1 MRLCKVGLSEHQQK
15 HVLPLQKQKKIIMAD
30 SVDVYM
36 NRPQRMAHII
46 GAHDE
51 RGVASRRVGKS
62 EHLGDRQFQVV
73 KSLPGGKSAFGGVSR
88 AQVMMKT
95 WPSAKTAMA
104 RFYGLKEG
112 THFGAGKPPS
122 WVPKPI
128 NDPDKRMDSVW
139 FANGHIM
146 MLLSA
151 AQVGSGNSYTFDH
164 ISWDECRFTKKEKM
178 YSEVLP
184 ANSGET
190 HPFGDPGF
198 SSVNPYYRGTCLV
211 SDAALTLKTNW
222 LEEEESILDTKP
234 IVGPFT
240 DMTYRQIQEE
250 LEQFAKSVIKYNDLI
265 YYAKKEGKRVIEVS
279 PEKKVQIEALYEAV
293 TKREGP
299 YKIIPRQ
306 YGADTK
312 GAVDYLVN
320 YKLLSAED
328 GELLYSH
335 KYLITKKDQLEMMK
349 LNIPSN
355 AYLKRIQQLRSWAFY
370 CWRASTLQ
378 NADVVGFEYIASMY
392 RDLSPGLF
400 SVSILNEKKAKANEG
415 FYTNLDI
422 ENIHGYIPDDAPCI
436 DKSIHLATSEYVKSG
451 MKYKE
456 DYETYDF
463 ARLGK
468 VDDCTQD
475 GDVIDALP
483 LHIAF
488 DYNANITTVVTGQM
502 QRRDGIECLCVLGS
516 MYALYERKIHA
527 LVEDWNRYYA
537 PHRAKNRTVYYYYDA
552 TAKFRGYAIEKS
564 DDFKDTIIAD
574 LRKYGWD
581 VVGIDM
587 GTPMLHHDKWRI
599 INEALGG
606 FSSPGI
612 RINQVNNE
620 ELIIA
625 MQMTEIRER
634 YNGTQKTIS
643 KNKSGEK
650 LADTED
656 GVPLQNR
663 TDITDAFDSLFIGVK
678 MFRFRTSLLM
688 TPNGK

>member
-1 MRLCKVGLSEHQQK
+1 M
-15 HVLPLQKQKKIIMAD
+15 D
-30 SVDVYM
+30 SVDIYM
-36 NRPQRMAHII
+36 NKPQRMNHII
-46 GAHDE
+46 QAHDV
-51 RGVASRRVGKS
+51 RGVASRRVGKT
-62 EHLGDRQFQVV
+62 EGIGDRVFQV
-73 KSLPGGKSAFGGVSR
+73 GKSMPQGLGAWGGISR
-88 AQVMMKT
+88 AQLCCKLI
-95 WPSAKTAMA
+95 PGALTAMS
-104 RFYGLKEG
+104 RFYGLTEG
-112 THFGAGKPPS
+112 THYGAGKPPS

-128 NDPDKRMDSVW
+128 ANMRNYSDSIW
-139 FANGHIM
+139 FANGFIWQM
-146 MLLSA
+146 ISM
-151 AQVGSGNSYTFDH
+151 AQVASANSFTFNH
-164 ISWDECRFTKKEKM
+164 AIFDECRFAKKQKIYEELM
-178 YSEVLP
+178 P
-184 ANSGET
+184 AISGQT
-190 HPFGDPGF
+190 HPFGDKAF
-198 SSVNPYYRGTCLV
+198 SRENPFYCGTYFV
-211 SDAALTLKTNW
+211 SDAALTLKQSW
-222 LEEEESILDTKP
+222 LEQEEEKLDEHP
-234 IVGPFT
+234 SLGPFT

-250 LEQFAKSVIKYNDLI
+250 LERFAKDVIKYNDLI
-265 YYAKKEGKRVIEVS
+265 YYAKKEGRKIIEVS
-279 PEKKVQIEALYEAV
+279 PEKKKEIEALYEAV
-293 TKREGP
+293 EKREGP

-312 GAVDYLVN
+312 GTVDYLVN

-335 KYLITKKDQLEMMK
+335 KFLITKEDQLEMMK
-349 LNIPSN
+349 LNIPN
-355 AYLKRIQQLRSWAFY
+355 NNYLKRIQQLRSWAFY
-370 CWRASTLQ
+370 CWRASTLD

-392 RDLSPGLF
+392 RDLSSGLF
-400 SVSILNEKKAKANEG
+400 SVSILNEKKSKANDG

-488 DYNANITTVVTGQM
+488 DYNANITTVITGQM
-502 QRRDGIECLCVLGS
+502 QRRDGIECLCVLSS

-581 VVGIDM
+581 VVGVDM
-587 GTPMLHHDKWRI
+587 GKPMEHHDKWRI

-606 FSSPGI
+606 FSAPGI

-650 LADTED
+650 LTDTDD

-663 TDITDAFDSLFIGVK
+663 TDITDAFDSLYIGVK
-678 MFRFRTSLLM
+678 LFRFRTSLLM
-688 TPNGK
+688 TPGGK

>member
-1 MRLCKVGLSEHQQK
+1 
-15 HVLPLQKQKKIIMAD
+15 
-30 SVDVYM
+30 M
-36 NRPQRMAHII
+36 NRPQRMNHII
-46 GAHDE
+46 QAHDV
-51 RGVASRRVGKS
+51 RGVASRRVGKTES
-62 EHLGDRQFQVV
+62 IGDRVFQA
-73 KSLPGGKSAFGGVSR
+73 GKSMPQGLGAWGGISR
-88 AQVMMKT
+88 AQLYCKLI
-95 WPSAKTAMA
+95 PGALTAMS
-104 RFYGLKEG
+104 RFYGLTEG
-112 THFGAGKPPS
+112 THYGAGKPPS

-128 NDPDKRMDSVW
+128 ANMRNYSDSIW
-139 FANGHIM
+139 FANGFIWQM
-146 MLLSA
+146 ISM
-151 AQVGSGNSYTFDH
+151 AQVASANSFTFNH
-164 ISWDECRFTKKEKM
+164 AIFDECRFAKKQKIYEELM
-178 YSEVLP
+178 P
-184 ANSGET
+184 AISGQT
-190 HPFGDPGF
+190 HPFGDKAF
-198 SSVNPYYRGTCLV
+198 SRENPFYCGTYFV
-211 SDAALTLKTNW
+211 SDAALTLKQSW
-222 LEEEESILDTKP
+222 LEQEEDKLDEKP
-234 IVGPFT
+234 SLGPFT

-265 YYAKKEGKRVIEVS
+265 YYAKKDGKRVIEVS
-279 PEKKVQIEALYEAV
+279 PEKKAQIEALYEAV
-293 TKREGP
+293 EKREGP
-299 YKIIPRQ
+299 YKIVPRH
-306 YGADTK
+306 YKADSK
-312 GAVDYLVN
+312 GTVDYLVN

-335 KYLITKKDQLEMMK
+335 KYLITKQDQLEMMK
-349 LNIPSN
+349 LNIPN
-355 AYLKRIQQLRSWAFY
+355 NNYLKRIQQLRAWAFY
-370 CWRASTLQ
+370 CWRASTLD

-400 SVSILNEKKAKANEG
+400 SVSILNEKKAKANDG

-502 QRRDGIECLCVLGS
+502 QRRDGIECLCVLSS

-537 PHRAKNRTVYYYYDA
+537 PHRAKNRTVYYYYDS

-564 DDFKDTIIAD
+564 NDFKDTIIAD

-606 FSSPGI
+606 FSAPGI

>member
-1 MRLCKVGLSEHQQK
+1 
-15 HVLPLQKQKKIIMAD
+15 MAD
-30 SVDVYM
+30 SVDIYM
-36 NRPQRMAHII
+36 NRPQRMNHII
-46 GAHDE
+46 QAHDV
-51 RGVASRRVGKS
+51 RGVASRRVGKTES
-62 EHLGDRQFQVV
+62 IGDRVFQVGR
-73 KSLPGGKSAFGGVSR
+73 SMPQGLGAWGGISR
-88 AQVMMKT
+88 AQLYCKLI
-95 WPSAKTAMA
+95 PGALTAMS
-104 RFYGLKEG
+104 RFYGLTEG
-112 THFGAGKPPS
+112 THYGAGKPPS

-128 NDPDKRMDSVW
+128 ANMRNYSDSIW
-139 FANGHIM
+139 FANGFIWQM
-146 MLLSA
+146 ISM
-151 AQVGSGNSYTFDH
+151 AQVASANSFTFNH
-164 ISWDECRFTKKEKM
+164 AIFDECRFAKKQKIYEELM
-178 YSEVLP
+178 P
-184 ANSGET
+184 AVSGQT
-190 HPFGDPGF
+190 HPFGDKAF
-198 SSVNPYYRGTCLV
+198 SRENPFYCGTYFV
-211 SDAALTLKTNW
+211 SDAALTMKQSW
-222 LEEEESILDTKP
+222 LEQEEEKLDEHP
-234 IVGPFT
+234 SLGPFT

-250 LEQFAKSVIKYNDLI
+250 LEAFAKDVIKYNDLI
-265 YYAKKEGKRVIEVS
+265 YYAKKEGRRVIEVS
-279 PEKKVQIEALYEAV
+279 PEKKAQIETLYEAV
-293 TKREGP
+293 GKREGP

-306 YGADTK
+306 YKADSK

-320 YKLLSAED
+320 YKLLTAED
-328 GELLYSH
+328 GELLYSR
-335 KYLITKKDQLEMMK
+335 KFLITKQDQLEMMK
-349 LNIPSN
+349 LNIPNN

-370 CWRASTLQ
+370 CWRASTLD

-400 SVSILNEKKAKANEG
+400 SVSILNENKAKANEG

-451 MKYKE
+451 MKYRE

-463 ARLGK
+463 ARLGR

-475 GDVIDALP
+475 GDVEDALP

-502 QRRDGIECLCVLGS
+502 QRRDGIECLCVLS
-516 MYALYERKIHA
+516 SFYALYERKIHA

-537 PHRAKNRTVYYYYDA
+537 PHRAKNRTVYYYYDS

-564 DDFKDTIIAD
+564 DDFKDTIIKD
-574 LRKYGWD
+574 LRKFGWD

-599 INEALGG
+599 INESLGG
-606 FSSPGI
+606 FSAPGI

-643 KNKSGEK
+643 KDKSGEK
-650 LADTED
+650 RADTED

-688 TPNGK
+688 MPNGK

>member
-1 MRLCKVGLSEHQQK
+1 
-15 HVLPLQKQKKIIMAD
+15 
-30 SVDVYM
+30 M
-36 NRPQRMAHII
+36 NHII
-46 GAHDE
+46 QAHDV
-51 RGVASRRVGKS
+51 RGVASRRVGKTES
-62 EHLGDRQFQVV
+62 IGDRVFQV
-73 KSLPGGKSAFGGVSR
+73 GKSMPQGLGAWGGISR
-88 AQVMMKT
+88 AQLYCKLI
-95 WPSAKTAMA
+95 PGALTAMS
-104 RFYGLKEG
+104 RFYGLTEG
-112 THFGAGKPPS
+112 THYGAGKPPS

-128 NDPDKRMDSVW
+128 ANMRNYSDSIW
-139 FANGHIM
+139 FANGFIWQM
-146 MLLSA
+146 ISM
-151 AQVGSGNSYTFDH
+151 AQVASANSFTFNH
-164 ISWDECRFTKKEKM
+164 AIFDECRFAKKQKIYEELM
-178 YSEVLP
+178 P
-184 ANSGET
+184 AISGQT
-190 HPFGDPGF
+190 HPLGDKAF
-198 SSVNPYYRGTCLV
+198 SREGNPFYCGTYFV
-211 SDAALTLKTNW
+211 SDAALTLKQSW
-222 LEEEESILDTKP
+222 LEQEEDKLDEKP
-234 IVGPFT
+234 SLGPFT
-240 DMTYRQIQEE
+240 DMTYRQIQNE
-250 LEQFAKSVIKYNDLI
+250 LEKFAKNVIKYNDLI
-265 YYAKKEGKRVIEVS
+265 YYAKKEGKKVIEVS
-279 PEKKVQIEALYEAV
+279 PEKKAEIDALYKAV
-293 TKREGP
+293 SNREGS

-335 KYLITKKDQLEMMK
+335 KYLITKADQLEMMK
-349 LNIPSN
+349 LNIPNN

-370 CWRASTLQ
+370 CWRASTLD

-422 ENIHGYIPDDAPCI
+422 ENVHGYIPDDAPCI

-475 GDVIDALP
+475 GDVEDALP

-537 PHRAKNRTVYYYYDA
+537 PHRAKNRTVYYYYDS

-581 VVGIDM
+581 VVGVDM

-606 FSSPGI
+606 FAAPGI
-612 RINQVNNE
+612 RINQLNNE

-643 KNKSGEK
+643 KDKSGEK
-650 LADTED
+650 RADTED

-688 TPNGK
+688 TPDGK

>member
-1 MRLCKVGLSEHQQK
+1 
-15 HVLPLQKQKKIIMAD
+15 MAD
-30 SVDVYM
+30 SVDIYM
-36 NRPQRMAHII
+36 NRPQRMNHII
-46 GAHDE
+46 QAHDV
-51 RGVASRRVGKS
+51 RGVASRRVGKTES
-62 EHLGDRQFQVV
+62 IGDRVFQV
-73 KSLPGGKSAFGGVSR
+73 GKSMPQGLGAWGGISR
-88 AQVMMKT
+88 AQLYCKLI
-95 WPSAKTAMA
+95 PGALTAMS
-104 RFYGLKEG
+104 RFYGLTEG
-112 THFGAGKPPS
+112 THYGAGKPPS

-128 NDPDKRMDSVW
+128 ANMRNYSDSIW
-139 FANGHIM
+139 FANGFIWQM
-146 MLLSA
+146 ISM
-151 AQVGSGNSYTFDH
+151 AQVASANSFTFNH
-164 ISWDECRFTKKEKM
+164 AIFDECRFAKKQKIYEELM
-178 YSEVLP
+178 P
-184 ANSGET
+184 AISGQT
-190 HPFGDPGF
+190 HPFGDKAF
-198 SSVNPYYRGTCLV
+198 SRENPFYCGTYFV
-211 SDAALTLKTNW
+211 SDAALTLKQSW
-222 LEEEESILDTKP
+222 LEQEEDKLDEKP
-234 IVGPFT
+234 SLGPFT
-240 DMTYRQIQEE
+240 NMTYRQIQEE

-279 PEKKVQIEALYEAV
+279 PEKKAQIEALYEAV
-293 TKREGP
+293 TKRDGP

-328 GELLYSH
+328 GELLYCH
-335 KYLITKKDQLEMMK
+335 KYLITKKDQLEIMK
-349 LNIPSN
+349 LSIPCN
-355 AYLKRIQQLRSWAFY
+355 DYLKRIQQLRAWAFY
-370 CWRASTLQ
+370 CWRASTLD

-451 MKYKE
+451 MKYRE

-475 GDVIDALP
+475 GDVIDAIP

-502 QRRDGIECLCVLGS
+502 QRRDGIECLCVLSS

-581 VVGIDM
+581 VVGVDM

-606 FSSPGI
+606 FSAPGI

-643 KNKSGEK
+643 KDKSGEK
-650 LADTED
+650 QADTDD

-678 MFRFRTSLLM
+678 LFRFRTSLLM
-688 TPNGK
+688 TPGGK

>member
-1 MRLCKVGLSEHQQK
+1 
-15 HVLPLQKQKKIIMAD
+15 MAD
-30 SVDVYM
+30 SVDIYM
-36 NRPQRMAHII
+36 NRPQRMNHII
-46 GAHDE
+46 QAHDV
-51 RGVASRRVGKS
+51 RGVASRRVGKTES
-62 EHLGDRQFQVV
+62 IGDRAFQVGR
-73 KSLPGGKSAFGGVSR
+73 SMPQGLGAWGGISR
-88 AQVMMKT
+88 AQLYCKLI
-95 WPSAKTAMA
+95 PGALTAMS
-104 RFYGLKEG
+104 RFYGLTEG
-112 THFGAGKPPS
+112 THYGAGKPPS

-128 NDPDKRMDSVW
+128 ANMRNYSDSIW
-139 FANGHIM
+139 FANGFIWQM
-146 MLLSA
+146 ISM
-151 AQVGSGNSYTFDH
+151 AQVASSNSFTFNH
-164 ISWDECRFTKKEKM
+164 AIFDECRFAKKQKIYEELM
-178 YSEVLP
+178 P
-184 ANSGET
+184 AISGQT
-190 HPFGDPGF
+190 HPFGDKAF
-198 SSVNPYYRGTCLV
+198 SREGNPFYCGTYFV
-211 SDAALTLKTNW
+211 SDAALTMKQSW
-222 LEEEESILDTKP
+222 LEQEEEKLDEHP
-234 IVGPFT
+234 SLGPFT

-250 LEQFAKSVIKYNDLI
+250 LEAFAKDVIKYNDLI
-265 YYAKKEGKRVIEVS
+265 YYAKKEGRRVIEVS
-279 PEKKVQIEALYEAV
+279 PEKKAQIETLYEAV
-293 TKREGP
+293 SRREGP

-306 YGADTK
+306 YKADSK

-320 YKLLSAED
+320 YKLLTAED
-328 GELLYSH
+328 GELLYSR
-335 KYLITKKDQLEMMK
+335 KFLITKQDQLAMMK
-349 LNIPSN
+349 LNIPNN

-370 CWRASTLQ
+370 CWRASTLD

-422 ENIHGYIPDDAPCI
+422 ENVHGYIPDDAPCI

-475 GDVIDALP
+475 GDVEDALP

-488 DYNANITTVVTGQM
+488 DYNANITSVVTGQM

-527 LVEDWNRYYA
+527 LMEDWNRYYA
-537 PHRAKNRTVYYYYDA
+537 PHRAKNRTVYYYYDS

-564 DDFKDTIIAD
+564 DDFKDTIIKD
-574 LRKYGWD
+574 LRKFGWD
-581 VVGIDM
+581 VVGVDM

-599 INEALGG
+599 INESLGG
-606 FSSPGI
+606 FSAPGI

-620 ELIIA
+620 ALIIA

-643 KNKSGEK
+643 KDKSGEK
-650 LADTED
+650 RADTED

-688 TPNGK
+688 MPNGK

>member
-1 MRLCKVGLSEHQQK
+1 
-15 HVLPLQKQKKIIMAD
+15 
-30 SVDVYM
+30 M
-36 NRPQRMAHII
+36 NRPQRMNHII
-46 GAHDE
+46 QAHDV
-51 RGVASRRVGKS
+51 RGVASRRVGKTES
-62 EHLGDRQFQVV
+62 IGDRVFQV
-73 KSLPGGKSAFGGVSR
+73 GKSMPQGLGAWGGISR
-88 AQVMMKT
+88 AQLYCKLI
-95 WPSAKTAMA
+95 PGALTAMS
-104 RFYGLKEG
+104 RFYGLTEG
-112 THFGAGKPPS
+112 THYGAGKPPS

-128 NDPDKRMDSVW
+128 ANMRNYSDSIW
-139 FANGHIM
+139 FANGFIWQM
-146 MLLSA
+146 ISM
-151 AQVGSGNSYTFDH
+151 AQVASANSFTFNH
-164 ISWDECRFTKKEKM
+164 AIFDECRFAKKQKIYEELM
-178 YSEVLP
+178 P
-184 ANSGET
+184 AISGQT
-190 HPFGDPGF
+190 HPFGDKAF
-198 SSVNPYYRGTCLV
+198 SREGNPFYCGTYFV
-211 SDAALTLKTNW
+211 SDAALTLKQSW
-222 LEEEESILDTKP
+222 LEQEEDKLDEKP
-234 IVGPFT
+234 SLGPFT

-265 YYAKKEGKRVIEVS
+265 YYAKKEGRKVIEVS
-279 PEKKVQIEALYEAV
+279 PEKKAEIEALYEAV
-293 TKREGP
+293 SKREGP

-312 GAVDYLVN
+312 GAVDYLVS
-320 YKLLSAED
+320 YKLISPED
-328 GELLYSH
+328 AELLYCH
-335 KYLITKKDQLEMMK
+335 KYLITKQDQMEMMK
-349 LNIPSN
+349 LSIPN
-355 AYLKRIQQLRSWAFY
+355 NNYLKRIQQLRSWAFY

-378 NADVVGFEYIASMY
+378 NADIVGFEYIASMY

-422 ENIHGYIPDDAPCI
+422 ENVHGYIPDDAPCI

-475 GDVIDALP
+475 GDVEDALP

-581 VVGIDM
+581 VVGVDM

-643 KNKSGEK
+643 KDKSGEK
-650 LADTED
+650 RADTED

-663 TDITDAFDSLFIGVK
+663 TDITDAFDSLFIGIK

-688 TPNGK
+688 TPSGK

>member
-1 MRLCKVGLSEHQQK
+1 
-15 HVLPLQKQKKIIMAD
+15 
-30 SVDVYM
+30 M
-36 NRPQRMAHII
+36 NRPQRMNHII
-46 GAHDE
+46 QAHDV
-51 RGVASRRVGKS
+51 RGVASRRVGKTES
-62 EHLGDRQFQVV
+62 IGDRVFQV
-73 KSLPGGKSAFGGVSR
+73 GKSMPQGLGAWGGISR
-88 AQVMMKT
+88 AQLYCKLI
-95 WPSAKTAMA
+95 PGALTAMS
-104 RFYGLKEG
+104 RFYGLTEG
-112 THFGAGKPPS
+112 THYGAGKPPS

-128 NDPDKRMDSVW
+128 ANMRNYSDSIW
-139 FANGHIM
+139 FANGFIWQM
-146 MLLSA
+146 ISM
-151 AQVGSGNSYTFDH
+151 AQVASANSFTFNH
-164 ISWDECRFTKKEKM
+164 AIFDECRFAKKQKIYEELM
-178 YSEVLP
+178 P
-184 ANSGET
+184 AISGQT
-190 HPFGDPGF
+190 HPFGDKAF
-198 SSVNPYYRGTCLV
+198 SREGNPFYCGTYFV
-211 SDAALTLKTNW
+211 SDAALTLKQSW
-222 LEEEESILDTKP
+222 LEQEEDKLEEKP
-234 IVGPFT
+234 TLGPFT
-240 DMTYRQIQEE
+240 DMTYRQIQQE
-250 LEQFAKSVIKYNDLI
+250 LEQFAKAVIKYNDLI
-265 YYAKKEGKRVIEVS
+265 YYAKKEGRKVIEVS
-279 PEKKVQIEALYEAV
+279 PEKKSQIEALYEAV

-306 YGADTK
+306 YGADTR
-312 GAVDYLVN
+312 GAVDYLVS
-320 YKLLSAED
+320 YKLISAED
-328 GELLYSH
+328 AELLYSH
-335 KYLITKKDQLEMMK
+335 KYLITKQDQLEIMK
-349 LNIPSN
+349 LNIPN
-355 AYLKRIQQLRSWAFY
+355 NNYLKRIQQLRAWAFY
-370 CWRASTLQ
+370 YWRASTLD

-422 ENIHGYIPDDAPCI
+422 ENVHGYIPDDAPCI

-488 DYNANITTVVTGQM
+488 DYNANITVVVTGQM
-502 QRRDGIECLCVLGS
+502 QRRNGIECLCVLSS

-574 LRKYGWD
+574 LRKFGWD
-581 VVGIDM
+581 VVGVDM

-599 INEALGG
+599 INESLGG

>member
-1 MRLCKVGLSEHQQK
+1 
-15 HVLPLQKQKKIIMAD
+15 
-30 SVDVYM
+30 M
-36 NRPQRMAHII
+36 NKPQRMNHII
-46 GAHDE
+46 QAHDV
-51 RGVASRRVGKS
+51 RGVASRRVGKTES
-62 EHLGDRQFQVV
+62 IGDRVFQV
-73 KSLPGGKSAFGGVSR
+73 GKSMPQGLGAWGGISR
-88 AQVMMKT
+88 AQLYCKLI
-95 WPSAKTAMA
+95 PGALTAMS
-104 RFYGLKEG
+104 RFYGLTEG
-112 THFGAGKPPS
+112 THYGAGKPPS

-128 NDPDKRMDSVW
+128 ANMRNYSDSIW
-139 FANGHIM
+139 FANGFIWQM
-146 MLLSA
+146 ISM
-151 AQVGSGNSYTFDH
+151 AQVASANSFTFNH
-164 ISWDECRFTKKEKM
+164 AIFDECRFAKKQKIYEEM
-178 YSEVLP
+178 MP
-184 ANSGET
+184 AISGQT
-190 HPFGDPGF
+190 HPFGDKAF
-198 SSVNPYYRGTCLV
+198 SREGNPFYCGTYFV
-211 SDAALTLKTNW
+211 SDAALTLKQSW
-222 LEEEESILDTKP
+222 LEQEEDKLDEHP
-234 IVGPFT
+234 SLGPFT

-265 YYAKKEGKRVIEVS
+265 YYARKEGRKIIEVS
-279 PEKKVQIEALYEAV
+279 PEKKKEIEALYEAV
-293 TKREGP
+293 EKREGP

-312 GAVDYLVN
+312 GAVEYLVN

-328 GELLYSH
+328 GELLYSR
-335 KYLITKKDQLEMMK
+335 KFLITKEDQLEMMK
-349 LNIPSN
+349 LNIPN
-355 AYLKRIQQLRSWAFY
+355 NNYLKRIQQLRSWAFY
-370 CWRASTLQ
+370 CWRASTLD

-400 SVSILNEKKAKANEG
+400 SVSILNEKKAKANDG

-463 ARLGK
+463 ARLGR

-475 GDVIDALP
+475 GDVEDALP

-502 QRRDGIECLCVLGS
+502 QRRDGVECLCILGS

-537 PHRAKNRTVYYYYDA
+537 QHRAKNRTVYYYYDA

-581 VVGIDM
+581 VVGVDM

-606 FSSPGI
+606 FSAPGI

-625 MQMTEIRER
+625 MQMTEISER

-650 LADTED
+650 RADTED

-663 TDITDAFDSLFIGVK
+663 TDITDAFDSLYIGVK
-678 MFRFRTSLLM
+678 LWRFRTSLLM

>member
-1 MRLCKVGLSEHQQK
+1 
-15 HVLPLQKQKKIIMAD
+15 
-30 SVDVYM
+30 M
-36 NRPQRMAHII
+36 NRPQRMNHII
-46 GAHDE
+46 QAHDV
-51 RGVASRRVGKS
+51 RGVASRRVGKTES
-62 EHLGDRQFQVV
+62 IGDRVFQV
-73 KSLPGGKSAFGGVSR
+73 GKSMPQGLGAWGGISR
-88 AQVMMKT
+88 AQLYCKLI
-95 WPSAKTAMA
+95 PGALTAMS
-104 RFYGLKEG
+104 RFYGLTEG
-112 THFGAGKPPS
+112 THYGAGKPPS

-128 NDPDKRMDSVW
+128 ANMRNYSDSIW
-139 FANGHIM
+139 FANGFIWQM
-146 MLLSA
+146 ISM
-151 AQVGSGNSYTFDH
+151 AQVASANSFTFNH
-164 ISWDECRFTKKEKM
+164 AIFDECRFAKKQKIYEELM
-178 YSEVLP
+178 P
-184 ANSGET
+184 AISGQT
-190 HPFGDPGF
+190 HPFGDKAF
-198 SSVNPYYRGTCLV
+198 SREGNPFYCGTYFV
-211 SDAALTLKTNW
+211 SDAALTLKQSW
-222 LEEEESILDTKP
+222 LEQEEDKLDEKP
-234 IVGPFT
+234 SLGPFT

-279 PEKKVQIEALYEAV
+279 PEKKAQIEALYEAV
-293 TKREGP
+293 EKREGQ

-328 GELLYSH
+328 GELLYSR
-335 KYLITKKDQLEMMK
+335 KYLVTKEDQLEMMK
-349 LNIPSN
+349 LNIPN
-355 AYLKRIQQLRSWAFY
+355 NNYLKRIQQLRSWAFY
-370 CWRASTLQ
+370 CWRAWTLD

-451 MKYKE
+451 MKYRE

-475 GDVIDALP
+475 GDVEDALP

-527 LVEDWNRYYA
+527 LVEDWSRYYA

-574 LRKYGWD
+574 LHKYGWD
-581 VVGIDM
+581 VVGVDM

-606 FSSPGI
+606 FSAPGI

-643 KNKSGEK
+643 KDKSGEK
-650 LADTED
+650 RADTED

>member
-1 MRLCKVGLSEHQQK
+1 
-15 HVLPLQKQKKIIMAD
+15 MAD
-30 SVDVYM
+30 SVDIYM
-36 NRPQRMAHII
+36 NRPQRMNHII
-46 GAHDE
+46 QAHDV
-51 RGVASRRVGKS
+51 RGVASRRVGKTES
-62 EHLGDRQFQVV
+62 IGDRVFQV
-73 KSLPGGKSAFGGVSR
+73 GKSMPQGLGAWGGISR
-88 AQVMMKT
+88 AQLYCKLI
-95 WPSAKTAMA
+95 PGALTAMS
-104 RFYGLKEG
+104 RFYGLTEG
-112 THFGAGKPPS
+112 THYGAGKPPS

-128 NDPDKRMDSVW
+128 ANMRNYSDSIW
-139 FANGHIM
+139 FANGFIWQM
-146 MLLSA
+146 ISM
-151 AQVGSGNSYTFDH
+151 AQVASANSLTFNH
-164 ISWDECRFTKKEKM
+164 AIFDECRFAKKQKIYEELM
-178 YSEVLP
+178 P
-184 ANSGET
+184 AISGQT
-190 HPFGDPGF
+190 HPFGDKAF
-198 SSVNPYYRGTCLV
+198 SREGNPFYCGTYFV
-211 SDAALTLKTNW
+211 SDAALTMKQSW
-222 LEEEESILDTKP
+222 LEQEEEKLDEHP
-234 IVGPFT
+234 SLGPFT

-250 LEQFAKSVIKYNDLI
+250 LEAFAKDVIKYNDLI
-265 YYAKKEGKRVIEVS
+265 YYAKKEGRRVIEVS
-279 PEKKVQIEALYEAV
+279 PEKKAQIEALYEAV
-293 TKREGP
+293 SRREGQ

-306 YGADTK
+306 YKADSK

-320 YKLLSAED
+320 YKLLTAED

-335 KYLITKKDQLEMMK
+335 KYLITKQDQLEMMK
-349 LNIPSN
+349 LNIPNN

-370 CWRASTLQ
+370 CWRASTLD

-422 ENIHGYIPDDAPCI
+422 ENVHGYIPDDAPCI

-451 MKYKE
+451 MKYRE

-475 GDVIDALP
+475 GDVEDALP

-488 DYNANITTVVTGQM
+488 DYNANITSVVTGQM

-527 LVEDWNRYYA
+527 LMEDWNRYYA
-537 PHRAKNRTVYYYYDA
+537 PHRAKCRTVYYYYDS

-564 DDFKDTIIAD
+564 DDFKDAIIKD
-574 LRKYGWD
+574 LRKFGWD

-599 INEALGG
+599 INESLGG
-606 FSSPGI
+606 FSAPGI

-620 ELIIA
+620 ALIIA

-643 KNKSGEK
+643 KDKSGEK
-650 LADTED
+650 RADTED

-688 TPNGK
+688 MPNGK